1 LLPEEDAQG
10 GEKMTAEE
18 KLAELEAK
26 HIELL
31 HEIGRLKA
39 TLHALDEQVRRDE
52 KYGNKE

>member
-1 LLPEEDAQG
+1 
-10 GEKMTAEE
+10 MTAEE